1 MVSFMKV
8 ALGLVLLMGGLIIG
22 LSEWGEVVVIR
33 PLGVESAEE
42 TRLWVVDLP
51 DGVFVRGSSGKAWT
65 ENAVGAGSVA
75 LRRDG
80 VWANYTVTDVSG
92 QQTQHRVN
100 VAMRKKYGFS
110 DRFIGWTED
119 FSLSWP
125 LRLDPAP

>member
-1 MVSFMKV
+1 MLGFMKV
-8 ALGLVLLMGGLIIG
+8 ALASVLVLGGLIIG

-51 DGVFVRGSSGKAWT
+51 DGVFIRGSSGKAWT

-119 FSLSWP
+119 FSLAWP
-125 LRLDPAP
+125 LRLDSAP